1 LCGRIEESLG
11 ERKMKNDDLVLFAIL
26 GCVSVVAI
34 ASYIYFHI
42 YRGVHGSLANAHIG
56 DVYNFRYVQPLTG
69 EYERYL
75 AKVVN
80 VCKLDDY
87 WLNRLNNTS
96 KYRRYDDM
104 FERSKT
110 LVTCVMKDGTFRQFY
125 GERCD
130 YVRRPL
136 LGGLLFKAGV
146 AHLF

>member
-1 LCGRIEESLG
+1 
-11 ERKMKNDDLVLFAIL
+11 MNDDMVLFAVL

-34 ASYIYFHI
+34 SCYAYFQI
-42 YRGVHGSLANAHIG
+42 YRGVYGSLASARIG

-69 EYERYL
+69 AYERYL
-75 AKVVN
+75 AKVVS
-80 VCKLDDY
+80 VAKLQD
-87 WLNRLNNTS
+87 WEIARLNNSS

-110 LVTCVMKDGTFRQFY
+110 LVTCVMNDGTFRQFY

>member
-1 LCGRIEESLG
+1 MVEKVSHLG
-11 ERKMKNDDLVLFAIL
+11 VDLMKNDDMVLFAIL
-26 GCVSVVAI
+26 GCVAI
-34 ASYIYFHI
+34 AGIAAYVYFHI
-42 YRGVHGSLANAHIG
+42 YRGIYGSLASARIG

-69 EYERYL
+69 TYERYL
-75 AKVVN
+75 AKVVK
-80 VCKLDDY
+80 VYKFDDY

-96 KYRRYDDM
+96 NYRRHDDI